1 MSGEGGGRAR
11 RGVSSLPRRRVYV
24 SRIPGLSTG
33 RALTSLVD
41 VRPSRARTDLFNR
54 FLESVTSPSVILEA
68 TSSGHEHLFR
78 APRHSSSRAVPAS
91 TDARETFAFV
101 SRRPCRRHC
110 AGSAP
115 SWRDRPPPVAGGR
128 SVPGEQPTSA
138 GEIFPLPAPSLR
150 RSVPGERPPF
160 TSAVDISAPAAARR
174 RRTLRFPPRPSTPAS
189 SPRTPPSRRSPRS
202 PCRTRSRAPAWR
214 SGSCGSGCGS
224 DSRLS

>member
-11 RGVSSLPRRRVYV
+11 RGVSSLPRRRVCV

-41 VRPSRARTDLFNR
+41 VRPSRARTSLQQVFGKR
-54 FLESVTSPSVILEA
+54 YESSVILEA

-110 AGSAP
+110 GVCPVVARSSAAGCRRTVDSRRAT
-115 SWRDRPPPVAGGR
+115 RRPR
-128 SVPGEQPTSA
+128 NLS
-138 GEIFPLPAPSLR
+138 FPAPSLR

-174 RRTLRFPPRPSTPAS
+174 RRTPRFPRGHRRRLRRLGRRRRD
-189 SPRTPPSRRSPRS
+189 SPTV
-202 PCRTRSRAPAWR
+202 CRTRSRAPAWR